1 MLKILKTL
9 LGYNALVAGKIRALQ
24 LFEEALAFNNASEYQ
39 KAFPLLKEAA
49 ELGHEK
55 AMCLLGS
62 QYLLGQGTP
71 ENGKEAIHW
80 LEKSRELGYEAS
92 ISVLGMAYA
101 TGKAGVTIDLEK
113 GIELLT
119 FAAEQGDEQSARM
132 LGMIQRGEGMFRG
145 MKKMRRKVAKE
156 VARVKTN

>member
-1 MLKILKTL
+1 MLNFIKTL
-9 LGYNALVAGKIRALQ
+9 IGYNTLVAGKIRAIQ
-24 LFEEALAFNNASEYQ
+24 IFEEALAFNDASEYK

-71 ENGKEAIHW
+71 ENGVEAIRW
-80 LEKSRELGYEAS
+80 LERSRELGYEES

-101 TGKAGVTIDLEK
+101 TGKAGVKIDLEK
-113 GIELLT
+113 GREMLAY
-119 FAAEQGDEQSARM
+119 AAEQGDEQSARM
-132 LGMIQRGEGMFRG
+132 LGMIERGEGMFRG
-145 MKKMRRKVAKE
+145 MKKKRR
-156 VARVKTN
+156 

>member
-1 MLKILKTL
+1 MLNLIKTL
-9 LGYNALVAGKIRALQ
+9 LGYNAMVVGKIRAIQ
-24 LFEEALAFNNASEYQ
+24 IFEEALALSDAGEHQ

-71 ENGKEAIHW
+71 ENGREAILW
-80 LEKSRELGYEAS
+80 LEKSRALGYEPS

-101 TGKAGVTIDLEK
+101 TGKAGVKIDLEK
-113 GIELLT
+113 GIALLT
-119 FAAEQGDEQSARM
+119 HAAEQGDEQSVRM
-132 LGMIQRGEGMFRG
+132 LGMIERGEGMFHR
-145 MKKMRRKVAKE
+145 MKKKRR
-156 VARVKTN
+156 